1 MNCEDLL
8 NIPEIRNGLRLVAG
22 EAGVRRNIRWIYFA
36 DCVQCLED
44 GFDVAEL
51 IHGEELVIVTNK
63 SLTDDDDKIIDMIR
77 AMYNKDIAAFVIN
90 QGQISKKIMDYCNE
104 IELPLY
110 ELSLD
115 LHLIDLSQVVCKVLV
130 EESAKISSLESIL
143 TSILYSE
150 NIDVADIMKQAG
162 YLGVSLSGKHRVAV
176 FKMYDTEMSEDSGST
191 IETRENVKKLIE
203 NEFRLHGLKKLLIH
217 LQMDSIALMLPS
229 ELFSKD
235 LIISIFGGIIK
246 KMAQSYSINAKV
258 GIGSDYEYI
267 AELKNSYQEA
277 CDTIQILN
285 TVSSLKSISFYEDLG
300 LYSLIS
306 QIKNGKFLDDYIN
319 TKLGALIDADK
330 MQAGELC
337 ATLKAYLECNCNA
350 NATAEVL
357 YIHRNTMRYR
367 LEKIKGVLGNNL
379 NDLSACVELK
389 LAFAIKDYR
398 EHRKE

>member
-1 MNCEDLL
+1 
-8 NIPEIRNGLRLVAG
+8 
-22 EAGVRRNIRWIYFA
+22 
-36 DCVQCLED
+36 
-44 GFDVAEL
+44 
-51 IHGEELVIVTNK
+51 
-63 SLTDDDDKIIDMIR
+63 
-77 AMYNKDIAAFVIN
+77 
-90 QGQISKKIMDYCNE
+90 
-104 IELPLY
+104 
-110 ELSLD
+110 
-115 LHLIDLSQVVCKVLV
+115 VVCKVLV
-130 EESAKISSLESIL
+130 EESAKINSRESIL

-150 NIDVADIMKQAG
+150 NPDVADIMKQAS
-162 YLGVSLSGKHRVAV
+162 YLGISLSGKHRVAV
-176 FKMYDTEMSEDSGST
+176 FKMYDTQQGAEMSEDSGST

-203 NEFRLHGLKKLLIH
+203 SEFRLHGLKKLLIH

-229 ELFSKD
+229 ELFSND
-235 LIISIFGGIIK
+235 LIISIFGNIIK
-246 KMAQSYSINAKV
+246 KTSQSYKIGAKV

-285 TVSSLKSISFYEDLG
+285 TVSSLKNISFYEDLG

-337 ATLKAYLECNCNA
+337 TTLENYLECNCNA

-379 NDLSACVELK
+379 SDLSTIVELK

-398 EHRKE
+398 EKRNE